1 MPGILRFSPWQKGVF
16 NLKNRK
22 VKKIQRES
30 SLVDT
35 ATLREKELV
44 RIHR

>member
-22 VKKIQRES
+22 VKKFK
-30 SLVDT
+30 
-35 ATLREKELV
+35 EKAV
-44 RIHR
+44 W